1 MSDPTGP
8 EAAPKP
14 RLLFA
19 DSSRLMRRAA
29 QRILGEEFHVITAE
43 DAESAWIALADDP
56 LIQVVFHD
64 LQEAPEAG
72 QPNLLERLRGSADR
86 RIRETPLVMV
96 TDEDVS
102 ETRRQQALERGIS
115 DFITKPFRS
124 SELIARARAHANSAE
139 ALRRLHLLQKQHN
152 RDTETGLGNRRY
164 FFERLAQALSF
175 ARRHTQPLSLVH
187 VHLDGLNRAM
197 LRLDERQ
204 RQRRME
210 QLGQALAEA
219 IRHEDTVYRTGA
231 ESFSFI
237 LPGTPPDGAE
247 TVRCRLIPELDG
259 LGMLD
264 GKSALRTRARF
275 VVQAPVIN
283 LEESL
288 VESLRRIRESMGN
301 RLVETPLAETSPP
314 SKDATADLTQLLE
327 LARRG
332 DIGKLKERLP
342 DLIDQLKPL
351 LDLAEQLKRPDVDS
365 ASASGR
371 GQPPKQTD

>member
-1 MSDPTGP
+1 MSEPTRA
-8 EAAPKP
+8 ESAPKP

-29 QRILGEEFHVITAE
+29 KRILGDEFHVITAE
-43 DAESAWIALADDP
+43 DAEAAWVALADDS

-64 LQEAPEAG
+64 LQEEPQPG
-72 QPNLLERLRGSADR
+72 QPNLLERIRSSADR

-102 ETRRQQALERGIS
+102 EDRRQQALERGIS

-139 ALRRLHLLQKQHN
+139 ARHRLHLLQKQHN

-175 ARRHTQPLSLVH
+175 ARRHTQALSLVH

-197 LRLDERQ
+197 QRLDERQ
-204 RQRRME
+204 RLRRME
-210 QLGQALAEA
+210 QLGQALGQA
-219 IRHEDTVYRTGA
+219 IRHEDTVYRTGV

-247 TVRCRLIPELDG
+247 TVRCRLIPELDA

-264 GKSALRTRARF
+264 GKSELRTRARF

-301 RLVETPLAETSPP
+301 RLVERPAPTPLP
-314 SKDATADLTQLLE
+314 SSRNDAADLSRLLE

-332 DIGKLKERLP
+332 DLGKLKDRLP
-342 DLIDQLKPL
+342 ELIDQLKPL
-351 LDLAEQLKRPDVDS
+351 LDLAEQLKRPDARSD
-365 ASASGR
+365 ADGDQDAR
-371 GQPPKQTD
+371 PERQD

>member
-1 MSDPTGP
+1 MNDLTGP
-8 EAAPKP
+8 GAAPRP

-29 QRILGEEFHVITAE
+29 ERILSAEFHVITAE

-64 LQEAPEAG
+64 LHEAPTPG
-72 QPNLLERLRGSADR
+72 QPNLVERIRSSADR

-102 ETRRQQALERGIS
+102 EAKRQQALERGIS

-139 ALRRLHLLQKQHN
+139 AQRRLHLLQKQHN
-152 RDTETGLGNRRY
+152 RDSETGLGNRRY
-164 FFERLAQALSF
+164 FFERLAQALSY
-175 ARRHTQPLSLVH
+175 ARRHTQALSLVH

-204 RQRRME
+204 RLRRME
-210 QLGQALAEA
+210 QLGQALAQA

-237 LPGTPPDGAE
+237 LPGTPAEGAE
-247 TVRCRLIPELDG
+247 TVRCRLIPELDA

-264 GKSALRTRARF
+264 GKGALRTTARF

-301 RLVETPLAETSPP
+301 RLIEDIPARTSPTP
-314 SKDATADLTQLLE
+314 KASQDDLGRLLE
-327 LARRG
+327 LARQG
-332 DIGKLKERLP
+332 DVGRLKERLP
-342 DLIDQLKPL
+342 ELIEQLKPL
-351 LDLAEQLKRPDVDS
+351 LDLAEQLKHAATTSDTDS
-365 ASASGR
+365 EPSR
-371 GQPPKQTD
+371 EQPRSD